1 MMKHAIDWLSLPANE
16 SPADQLIPYH
26 HELAQSKNHPLHIM
40 FYCDKPADKGGETP
54 ICLSHLVYEQI
65 NREFPDFI
73 QEIGRKVM
81 SSPAQGVFLNPR
93 Y

>member
-1 MMKHAIDWLSLPANE
+1 MTLSCSANE

-26 HELAQSKNHPLHIM
+26 HELAQSKSHPLHIM

-65 NREFPDFI
+65 KREFPDFI
-73 QEIGRKVM
+73 EEIGRKVKWKKLPI
-81 SSPAQGVFLNPR
+81 SWLSNTER
-93 Y
+93 H